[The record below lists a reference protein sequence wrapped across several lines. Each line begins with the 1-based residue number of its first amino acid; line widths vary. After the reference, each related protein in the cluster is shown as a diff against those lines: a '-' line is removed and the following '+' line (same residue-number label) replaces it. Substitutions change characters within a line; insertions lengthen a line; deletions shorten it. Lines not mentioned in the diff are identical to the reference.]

1 VPRLNQAAAV
11 PDLADFDCR
20 KANAFHKSRDS
31 RTRILMVAR
40 DDPVGRHRR
49 AWAGA
54 ILERQLIEGLD
65 QIRARPPPLT
75 SDVRRPWYSAH
86 YISGGNKKPFVTSK
100 TILPDQSCDRV
111 DNQTTIQTGQD

>member
-65 QIRARPPPLT
+65 KIRARPAPIDLGCEASLVFRPLHFRRQQEA
-75 SDVRRPWYSAH
+75 VRHVEDDLA
-86 YISGGNKKPFVTSK
+86 
-100 TILPDQSCDRV
+100 
-111 DNQTTIQTGQD
+111 